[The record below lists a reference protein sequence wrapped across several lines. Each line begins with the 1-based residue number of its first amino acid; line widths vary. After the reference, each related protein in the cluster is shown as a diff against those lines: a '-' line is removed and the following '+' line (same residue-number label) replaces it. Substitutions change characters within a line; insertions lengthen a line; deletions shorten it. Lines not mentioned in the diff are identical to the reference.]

1 MQTIFVTRKI
11 PEAGLKLLKAQKNFR
26 VTVSPYDRV
35 LTKDELKKSVKGVDA
50 ILSLLT
56 DKIDGDILDAAGA
69 QLKIVA
75 NYAVGF
81 DNIDLPAAKQRNVVV
96 TNTPGD
102 LVTEA
107 VAEHTFA
114 LIMALAHRIVEADV
128 FTRAEKYTGWEP
140 MEFLGTLLMGKTLG
154 IVGLGRIGVGVARR
168 AVHGMGMRV
177 VYNDQ
182 HRNEEFEKEYHA
194 EYMPTLEALLKKAD
208 VISLHVPLLP
218 TTRHLMSTKQFGCMK
233 PTAFVV
239 NTARGPVIDEKAM
252 LVALAKKKIA
262 GAALDVFECEP
273 AIDCDLT
280 DHLALK
286 KFPNVILTPHIASAS
301 SEARDQMAELAAQN
315 IIAVLSGK
323 APLNP
328 AA

>member
-1 MQTIFVTRKI
+1 MFTIFVTRKI
-11 PEAGLKLLKAQKNFR
+11 PEAGLRLLKKQKNFR
-26 VTVSPYDRV
+26 VRMNPDDRV
-35 LTKDELKKSVKGVDA
+35 LTKEELKKNVKGVDA
-50 ILSLLT
+50 VLSLLT

-69 QLKIVA
+69 QLQIVA

-81 DNIDLPAAKQRNVVV
+81 DNIDLPAAKKRGVIV

-107 VAEHTFA
+107 VAEHTFS
-114 LIMALAHRIVEADV
+114 LIMALAHRVVEADV
-128 FTRAEKYTGWEP
+128 FTRAEKYKGWKP
-140 MEFLGTLLMGKTLG
+140 MEFLGTLLLGKTLG
-154 IVGLGRIGVGVARR
+154 IVGLGRIGMGVARR
-168 AVHGMGMRV
+168 AVHGMGMKV
-177 VYNDQ
+177 IYNDQ
-182 HRNEEFEKEYHA
+182 RRNEAFEKEYRA
-194 EYMPTLEALLKKAD
+194 EYMSTLDALLKKAD
-208 VISLHVPLLP
+208 VVSLHVPLLP
-218 TTRHLMSTKQFGCMK
+218 TTRHLMSTKQFQLMK

-239 NTARGPVIDEKAM
+239 NTARGPVVDEKAL

-280 DHLALK
+280 DRLALK
-286 KFPNVILTPHIASAS
+286 NMSHAILTPHIASAS
-301 SEARDQMAELAAQN
+301 TEARDQMAELAAKN

-323 APLNP
+323 PSLNP

>member
-1 MQTIFVTRKI
+1 MYKIFVTRKI
-11 PEAGLKLLKAQKNFR
+11 PEAGLNLLKAQKSFR
-26 VTVSPYDRV
+26 VLVSPHDRV
-35 LTKDELKKSVKGVDA
+35 LTKDELKKNVKGVDA
-50 ILSLLT
+50 VLSLLT
-56 DKIDGDILDAAGA
+56 DKIDSDVLDAAGS

-81 DNIDLPAAKQRNVVV
+81 DNVDLDAAKKRSVIV

-102 LVTEA
+102 LVSEA

-128 FTRAEKYTGWEP
+128 FTRAEKYKGWEP

-168 AVHGMGMRV
+168 AVHGMGMKV
-177 VYNDQ
+177 IYNDQ
-182 HRNEEFEKEYHA
+182 RRNEDFEREYHA
-194 EYMPTLEALLKKAD
+194 EYIPTLDALLKKSD
-208 VISLHVPLLP
+208 VVSLHVPLLP
-218 TTRHLMSTKQFGCMK
+218 ATRHLMSTKQFALMK

-239 NTARGPVIDEKAM
+239 NTARGPVIDEKAL
-252 LVALAKKKIA
+252 LVALAKKKI
-262 GAALDVFECEP
+262 GGVALDVFECEP

-301 SEARDQMAELAAQN
+301 TEARDQMAEFAAQN